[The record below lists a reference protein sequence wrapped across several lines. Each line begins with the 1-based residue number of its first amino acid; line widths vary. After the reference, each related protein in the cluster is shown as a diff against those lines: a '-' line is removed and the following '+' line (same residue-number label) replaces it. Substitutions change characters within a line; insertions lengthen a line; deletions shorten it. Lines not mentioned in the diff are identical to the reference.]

1 MFNGGF
7 VKFSLL
13 TFTRIAVMEDKETS
27 CHSCPLS
34 ALCSAR
40 SSGTENDQEATG
52 CKLVSQAIAFFLL
65 PIASAI
71 VVAALVNDENTRI
84 LVGFSTLIFVSAVVA
99 AVSWFLRRKRRAK

>member
-1 MFNGGF
+1 
-7 VKFSLL
+7 
-13 TFTRIAVMEDKETS
+13 MEDKKAS
-27 CHSCPLS
+27 CHTCPLS
-34 ALCSAR
+34 TLCSAQP
-40 SSGTENDQEATG
+40 SGEEDVQEATG

-99 AVSWFLRRKRRAK
+99 VVSWFLRRKRRAK

>member
-1 MFNGGF
+1 
-7 VKFSLL
+7 
-13 TFTRIAVMEDKETS
+13 MEDKEAS

-34 ALCSAR
+34 AFCSR
-40 SSGTENDQEATG
+40 PSGTENDQEATG
-52 CKLVSQAIAFFLL
+52 CKLVGQAIAFFLL